1 MPSHAP
7 SADALAARRVV
18 IISASVGAGH
28 DGAADE
34 LASRLLRRGFAVD
47 QHDFIELLPAS
58 IGRRARRLYAAQLR
72 TVPST
77 WSWLMRATAA
87 RPVTSTFTSLCTAV
101 AGESMCRAIAAPPA
115 VVVSTHH
122 VASQIV
128 GRLRVSGRLR
138 SPAVTFL
145 TDMSVHRMWVSP
157 GIDAHLA
164 IGPTAMK
171 QARALDARSVYA
183 CAPAVPPAFRP
194 ARSAAER
201 AWARGRLGLPLDQP
215 IALVVAGSW
224 GVGEIEA
231 TAADV
236 MSTGLAL
243 PVVACG
249 RNDALRRRIERAG
262 TGLALGWVDDMPDL
276 LRASDV
282 VVQNAGGLTSLES
295 LATALPMI
303 TYRPIPGHGLANA
316 AALQEAGL
324 APWVRDRHEL
334 AAALRTAMN
343 TASRALTWPA
353 ADPADLVEAIATGK
367 AATPEIVA
375 AIYANRHGT
384 DRPAVEPVAEEV
396 PA

>member
-1 MPSHAP
+1 MPARAS
-7 SADALAARRVV
+7 SADAFTARRVV

-34 LASRLLRRGFAVD
+34 LASRLLRRGFAVN

-58 IGRRARRLYAAQLR
+58 IGRRARRVYAAQLR
-72 TVPST
+72 AVPST
-77 WSWLMRATAA
+77 WSWLMRVTGSRPAA
-87 RPVTSTFTSLCTAV
+87 SAITSIGTVV
-101 AGESMCRAIAAPPA
+101 AGESMRRAIAAPPA

-122 VASQIV
+122 LASQII
-128 GRLRVSGRLR
+128 GRLRLDGRLCA
-138 SPAVTFL
+138 PAVTFL

-164 IGPTAMK
+164 IGPTAME
-171 QARALDARSVYA
+171 QAKALDARSVYP
-183 CAPAVPPAFRP
+183 CAPAVPPTFRP
-194 ARSAAER
+194 VRSSAER
-201 AWARGRLGLPLDQP
+201 AWARNRLGLPLDQP

-224 GVGEIEA
+224 GVGEIEQ

-236 MSTGLAL
+236 MGTGLAL

-249 RNDALRRRIERAG
+249 RNDALRHRIERAG
-262 TGLALGWVDDMPDL
+262 TGLALGWVNDMPDL

-295 LATALPMI
+295 LASAVPMI

-316 AALQEAGL
+316 AALQDAGL
-324 APWVRDRHEL
+324 APWVHDPGEL
-334 AAALRTAMN
+334 SGALRTAM
-343 TASRALTWPA
+343 TAGARPLTWPA
-353 ADPADLVEAIATGK
+353 ADPAALVAAIAMGK
-367 AATPEIVA
+367 AATPDIVA
-375 AIYANRHGT
+375 AIYASRH
-384 DRPAVEPVAEEV
+384 DVYRPAVRQVAEEV

>member
-1 MPSHAP
+1 MPPRAP
-7 SADALAARRVV
+7 SADAPAGRRVV

-72 TVPST
+72 AMPRT

-87 RPVTSTFTSLCTAV
+87 QAVASTFSSLCTAV
-101 AGESMCRAIAAPPA
+101 AGESMCRAIAAPPV

-122 VASQIV
+122 VASQII
-128 GRLRVSGRLR
+128 GRLRLDGRLR

-145 TDMSVHRMWVSP
+145 TDMSVHPMWVSP

-164 IGPTAMK
+164 IGPTALE
-171 QARALDARSVYA
+171 QALALDARSVYA

-201 AWARGRLGLPLDQP
+201 AWARNRLGLPLDQP

-224 GVGEIEA
+224 GVGQIEE

-236 MSTGLAL
+236 MATGLAL

-249 RNDALRRRIERAG
+249 RNDALRHRIERAG

-295 LATALPMI
+295 LATAVPMI

-316 AALQEAGL
+316 AALQDAGL
-324 APWVRDRHEL
+324 APWVRDRREL
-334 AAALRTAMN
+334 AAALRLAMSN
-343 TASRALTWPA
+343 GSRSLAWQA
-353 ADPADLVEAIATGK
+353 ADPAALVEAIARGT
-367 AATPEIVA
+367 AATPEIAA
-375 AIYANRHGT
+375 AIYAGPHGT
-384 DRPAVEPVAEEV
+384 GRPAAEAVAEEV

>member
-1 MPSHAP
+1 MLPRAP
-7 SADALAARRVV
+7 SADALARRRVV
-18 IISASVGAGH
+18 IVSASVGAGH

-58 IGRRARRLYAAQLR
+58 IGRRARRVYAAQLR
-72 TVPST
+72 AVPST
-77 WSWLMRATAA
+77 WSWLMGAMASRAVA
-87 RPVTSTFTSLCTAV
+87 STFTSLCTAV
-101 AGESMCRAIAAPPA
+101 AGESMRQAIAAPPA

-122 VASQIV
+122 IASQII
-128 GRLRVSGRLR
+128 GRLRLSGRLC

-164 IGPTAMK
+164 IGPTAME

-183 CAPAVPPAFRP
+183 CAPAVPPTFRP

-201 AWARGRLGLPLDQP
+201 AWARKRLGLPLGQP

-224 GVGEIEA
+224 GVGEVEQ

-249 RNDALRRRIERAG
+249 RNDALRQRIHRAG

-295 LATALPMI
+295 LATAVPMI

-316 AALQEAGL
+316 AALQDAGL
-324 APWVRDRHEL
+324 APWVRDRADL
-334 AAALRTAMN
+334 AAALRHAMS
-343 TASRALTWPA
+343 AGSRSLTWPA
-353 ADPADLVEAIATGK
+353 ADPAALVEAIALGRAT
-367 AATPEIVA
+367 TPETVA
-375 AIYANRHGT
+375 AIYAGRHGT
-384 DRPAVEPVAEEV
+384 DRPATLPVAAEV

>member
-1 MPSHAP
+1 MPSRAL
-7 SADALAARRVV
+7 SADVLAARRVV

-34 LASRLLRRGFAVD
+34 LAGRLLRRGFTVD

-58 IGRRARRLYAAQLR
+58 IGRRARRVYAAQLR
-72 TVPST
+72 AVPRT
-77 WSWLMRATAA
+77 WSWLMGAMDGRVVAATFA
-87 RPVTSTFTSLCTAV
+87 SLCTAV
-101 AGESMCRAIAAPPA
+101 AGESMHRAIAAPPA

-122 VASQIV
+122 IASQII
-128 GRLRVSGRLR
+128 GRLRLSGRLC

-164 IGPTAMK
+164 IGPTAME
-171 QARALDARSVYA
+171 QALALDARSVYA
-183 CAPAVPPAFRP
+183 CAPAVPPDFRP
-194 ARSAAER
+194 ARSDAER
-201 AWARGRLGLPLDQP
+201 AWARRRFGLPHDKP
-215 IALVVAGSW
+215 VALVVAGSW

-231 TAADV
+231 TAEDV
-236 MSTGLAL
+236 MGTGLAL

-249 RNDALRRRIERAG
+249 RNDSLRHRIERAG

-295 LATALPMI
+295 LATAVPML

-316 AALQEAGL
+316 AALEHAGL
-324 APWVRDRHEL
+324 APWVRDRSEL
-334 AAALRTAMN
+334 ATALRTAMQDG
-343 TASRALTWPA
+343 SRSPAWHA
-353 ADPADLVEAIATGK
+353 ADPAALVEAIATGG
-367 AATPEIVA
+367 AATPEVA
-375 AIYANRHGT
+375 AIQAAPHGT
-384 DRPAVEPVAEEV
+384 DGPAAEPMAEGV